1 MMSTIGEYLKVARL
15 HSAVLTGM
23 TPVLGAIVTN
33 YYNPIVLIILYFIGV
48 CTHIFGFTLNEYL
61 DLDIDRRSKDLKN
74 KPLVKGTI
82 SKQAALT
89 FAFGA
94 IIVGYIL
101 IFILINFFCCPG
113 FFATIF
119 YTLSWLA
126 IGIYDL
132 TSKKLRGTDIIL
144 ALWIGLLGLFG
155 GFAVS
160 TAPDERI
167 FIIAAL
173 AFFQLWIQN
182 VLAGLKDVQH
192 DELAHGTT
200 ASLRMGVRLEYNR
213 LIVPLRF
220 QTYLYFLKFMHAFVI
235 LQAFLNF
242 CFSDNPLQVY
252 LVIILILVVFL
263 IVFHIFNMPVYN
275 REELLRAIGL
285 HEILSYSIVIILI
298 YELLLLPL
306 VIIFLL
312 IPIVW
317 LAVFMKIMYGRLLP
331 EI

>member
-1 MMSTIGEYLKVARL
+1 MSTIGEYLKVARI

-33 YYNPIVLIILYFIGV
+33 YYNPIVLLILYLIGI

-61 DLDIDRRSKDLKN
+61 DVDIDKKSKDLKN

-82 SKQAALT
+82 SKQGALT
-89 FAFGA
+89 FAFSA
-94 IIVGYIL
+94 IIVGYLL
-101 IFILINFFCCPG
+101 IFILINSFCCPG
-113 FFATIF
+113 FFAIIF

-126 IGIYDL
+126 IGLYDL

-160 TAPDERI
+160 TSPDGRV
-167 FIIAAL
+167 FIIGAL

-192 DELAHGTT
+192 DELGSGTT
-200 ASLRMGVRLEYNR
+200 ASLRMGVRIENNR

-220 QTYLYFLKFMHAFVI
+220 QAYVYFLKFMHAFVI

-242 CFSDNPLQVY
+242 CLSDNALQVY
-252 LVIILILVVFL
+252 LIIDCTRFY
-263 IVFHIFNMPVYN
+263 HIP
-275 REELLRAIGL
+275 
-285 HEILSYSIVIILI
+285 
-298 YELLLLPL
+298 
-306 VIIFLL
+306 
-312 IPIVW
+312 
-317 LAVFMKIMYGRLLP
+317 
-331 EI
+331 